1 MKKYKILLSAAV
13 SALMLASCAKESG
26 QEPQAPEAIT
36 IEASIGAHTK
46 SMPIEDK
53 RSFAA
58 EDKISVYAWMGSAAE
73 VPQKKVVDGVVNTFD
88 GSKWA
93 PETQMLW
100 SYQKEKHYFLAVY
113 PAKLITNFTADEWY
127 LGDDLL
133 IATELDG
140 IKFKE
145 NPEPVAL
152 AFTHALAR
160 LNVNLRFRNQ
170 WDAVPENVYI
180 RTEAQAQYTVDYL
193 TKAVTATGNSF
204 YIPVDQV
211 DAVEGHDLSFGGLQ
225 VPQDEMTT
233 VIVTVDNK
241 DYVFTAAE
249 PIPLEGGKVT
259 TLNLYV
265 GLDRIELGS
274 VTVTSWA
281 EGTSVQGGEALVP
294 VSAIS
299 FKEGTQTTVDLG
311 DTFQLTPVFAPEG
324 ATEVDC
330 TWNSLKPEVATVD
343 ENGLI
348 TAVGRGVAT
357 IECICMGTKAQ
368 FALTVNG
375 LTPVYSAPTA
385 KVGLTYNGSAQVLIN
400 DGSVTTEG
408 LSMYYSL
415 DQIAWSANFK
425 SATNAG
431 TYKVYWRIIGNSTY
445 NDASGNVS
453 ATIAKASATLGVSA
467 TSVSFSADENTN
479 STKTFSVS
487 YDGDGQ
493 LSVESSNSNL
503 ATASISGTTV
513 TVTRKSGDGGS
524 CTITVKA
531 AAGTNYAAASN
542 KTVSVSLT
550 SSDPGTYLQNA
561 VAGDKVG
568 SNGKVYK
575 PNATMPSGVTVVGC
589 VVKPGVVF
597 RATDE
602 PGHLTASQLYNYKV
616 SAGKFHYH
624 SMNDLW
630 ERDWEIWSR
639 FLYNQLLINKNN
651 TGQSEETAAA
661 ALNTL
666 NGYLQAAGCDPID
679 MNRYYGANDGFFY
692 LPQKL
697 TWWDDSDWWH
707 DNMDGY
713 NISARPAFTYDTK

>member
-26 QEPQAPEAIT
+26 QEPQAPSAIT

-100 SYQKEKHYFLAVY
+100 SYQKENHYFLAVY
-113 PAKLITNFTADEWY
+113 PAKYISNFTADEWP

-133 IATELDG
+133 IATELEG
-140 IKFKE
+140 IPFQE

-160 LNVNLRFRNQ
+160 LDVNLRFRNQ
-170 WDAVPENVYI
+170 WDAVPENVSV
-180 RTEAQAQYTVDYL
+180 RTQAKYQYTVNYL
-193 TKAVTATGNSF
+193 TKAVTATGNDS
-204 YIPVDQV
+204 YIPVAQIATV
-211 DAVEGHDLSFGGLQ
+211 QGHHSSFSGIQ
-225 VPQDEMTT
+225 VPQDGMTT
-233 VIVTVDNK
+233 VSVSVDSK
-241 DYVFTAAE
+241 DFVYTAAE
-249 PIPLEGGKVT
+249 PIPLESGKVT

-265 GLDRIELGS
+265 GLDKIELGS
-274 VTVTSWA
+274 VTVTPWA
-281 EGTSVQGGEALVP
+281 EGASVQGGEALVP
-294 VSAIS
+294 VSGIS
-299 FKEGTQTTVDLG
+299 FKEGTATTVDLG
-311 DTFQLTPVFAPEG
+311 NTFQLTPIFAPEG

-330 TWNSLKPEVATVD
+330 TWNSLNPEIATVD

-348 TAVGRGVAT
+348 TAKGRGVAT
-357 IECICMGTKAQ
+357 IECLCMNAKAQ
-368 FALTVNG
+368 FVLTVNG

-385 KVGLTYNGSAQVLIN
+385 KAGLTYNGSAKALVN
-400 DGSVTTEG
+400 AGSVTSEG
-408 LSMYYSL
+408 LSMSYSL
-415 DQIAWSANFK
+415 DQNQWSGSVP

-453 ATIAKASATLGVSA
+453 ASIAKASASLSVSTA
-467 TSVSFSADENTN
+467 SVSFSADENTN
-479 STKTFSVS
+479 STKTFTVT
-487 YDGDGQ
+487 YTGDGQ
-493 LSVESSNSNL
+493 LSVQSSNSSL
-503 ATASISGTTV
+503 ATAAISGTTV

-542 KTVSVSLT
+542 KTVTVSLT

-575 PNATMPSGVTVVGC
+575 PKATMPTGVTVVGC
-589 VVKPGVVF
+589 VVRPGLVF
-597 RATDE
+597 KATDE
-602 PGHLTASQLYNYKV
+602 PGHLTGSQLYNYKV

-630 ERDWEIWSR
+630 DRYWEIYSVY
-639 FLYNQLLINKNN
+639 LYNQILIDKDN
-651 TGQSEETAAA
+651 TGQSQATATA
-661 ALNTL
+661 ALNQV
-666 NGYLQAAGCDPID
+666 NSYLQAAGCDPINV
-679 MNRYYGANDGFFY
+679 NRYYGTSNGWFYMPKNFDWQND
-692 LPQKL
+692 P
-697 TWWDDSDWWH
+697 DWWH
-707 DNMDGY
+707 DNLNY
-713 NISARPAFTYDTK
+713 TISARAAFTYDTN